1 MIMEKKQMY
10 VADVNVVFGKEEEP
24 LIKNIDAIVLPALKS
39 NLVHDSS
46 EKTKYFFADVDI
58 REFDDEYVLS
68 GLLIKDTILEIK
80 SEYSYQSG
88 LQKINKRVKSAPY
101 SLFMLY
107 LKNHRMILVKNQ
119 DGSPDIRGFSAA
131 FKNIVKKYVRGYNEK
146 IRNDD
151 EITDKEYMKYPYV
164 HASGIKT
171 AQSVRQALK
180 DVEKITE
187 MTMALY
193 PLNSEWDMENVI
205 GGIDDSIRRVVG
217 SKRGKLTFSSPGN
230 IEGVAKVLESTEG
243 MVKTSLKVKYKEG
256 AANNRKKGTIK
267 DDEISD
273 VSIIDL
279 YAELSE
285 AYEEINNMK
294 QEIVAMNV
302 TSENNLLDYQEFV
315 NRRKL
320 R

>member
-46 EKTKYFFADVDI
+46 EKTKYFFEDVDI

-256 AANNRKKGTIK
+256 AANNRKKGTIR